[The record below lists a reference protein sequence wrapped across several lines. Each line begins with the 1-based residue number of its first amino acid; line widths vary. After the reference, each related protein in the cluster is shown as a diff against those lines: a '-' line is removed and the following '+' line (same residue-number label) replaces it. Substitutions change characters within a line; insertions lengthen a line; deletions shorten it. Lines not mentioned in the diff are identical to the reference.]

1 MTEHMATHPIP
12 VITIDGPT
20 ASGKGTV
27 AHRVADR
34 LGFHYL
40 DSGALYRLTALTALR
55 RGTDLHDEHALA
67 KLAEHLPCS
76 FSGGSILLAQEN
88 VTEAIRAEDVG
99 NTASK
104 IAALPAVRQALF
116 GLQLRFRQAP
126 GLVADGRDMGTVIFP
141 HAPLKVFLTA
151 SVDARAQRRYK
162 QLIEKGVSAN
172 MEDLLQDLNARDAR
186 DTHRAIAPLVPAEG
200 AHVLDTSQMTA
211 DQAVDLV
218 LKWHAAVVKTL

>member
-1 MTEHMATHPIP
+1 MSTHSIP
-12 VITIDGPT
+12 VIAIDGPT

-27 AHRVADR
+27 AHRVADK

-40 DSGALYRLTALTALR
+40 DSGALYRLTALSALR
-55 RGTDLHDEHALA
+55 RGTDLADEHALA

-76 FSGGSILLAQEN
+76 FTGGNVILSHEN
-88 VTEAIRAEDVG
+88 VSDAIRAELVG

-104 IAALPAVRQALF
+104 IAALPSVRHALV
-116 GLQLRFRQAP
+116 GLQLGFRKAP

-151 SVDARAQRRYK
+151 SVAARAERRYK
-162 QLIEKGVSAN
+162 QLIDKGIPAN
-172 MEDLLQDLNARDAR
+172 MEDLLMDLQARDDR

-200 AHVLDTSQMTA
+200 AHVLDTSHMNA
-211 DQAVDLV
+211 DQAVDEV
-218 LKWHAAVVKTL
+218 LKWYAAAMKS

>member
-1 MTEHMATHPIP
+1 MTNPDIP

-27 AHRVADR
+27 AHMVADA

-40 DSGALYRLTALTALR
+40 DSGALYRLTALMAIR

-76 FSGGSILLAQEN
+76 FSGADVLLASEN
-88 VTEAIRAEDVG
+88 VTDAIRAEEVG

-116 GLQLRFRQAP
+116 GLQLRFRQSP

-141 HAPLKVFLTA
+141 HAQLKVFLTA
-151 SVDARAQRRYK
+151 SVEARAQRRYK
-162 QLIEKGVSAN
+162 QLIDKGISAS
-172 MEDLLQDLNARDAR
+172 MKDLLADLTARDER
-186 DTHRAIAPLVPAEG
+186 DTHRAIAPLVPAAG
-200 AHVLDTSQMTA
+200 AHVLDTSGMTA
-211 DQAVDLV
+211 KEAVELV
-218 LKWHAAVVKTL
+218 LKWQAAAVKQS

>member
-1 MTEHMATHPIP
+1 MPTSNIP

-27 AHRVADR
+27 AHRVADK

-40 DSGALYRLTALTALR
+40 DSGALYRLTALSALR
-55 RGTDLHDEHALA
+55 RGTDLRDEHALA
-67 KLAEHLPCS
+67 KLAEHLPCH
-76 FSGGSILLAQEN
+76 FAGGEILLAHEN
-88 VTEAIRAEDVG
+88 VTEQIRAEEVG

-104 IAALPAVRQALF
+104 IAVLPTVRHALV
-116 GLQLRFRQAP
+116 GLQLGFRKTP

-151 SVDARAQRRYK
+151 SVEARAQRRYK
-162 QLIEKGVSAN
+162 QLIDKGFSAN
-172 MEDLLQDLNARDAR
+172 MEDLLMDLQARDER

-200 AHVLDTSQMTA
+200 AHVLDTSAMTA
-211 DQAVDLV
+211 DDAVETV
-218 LKWHAAVVKTL
+218 LKWYAAVAK